1 MATGISPDW
10 FFKATDREIATVID
24 LLDEVHEARSS

>member
-10 FFKATDREIATVID
+10 FYAASDREIATVID
-24 LLDEVHEARSS
+24 LIEEVNEARKG